1 MPPEKLQ
8 ERVEFRLD
16 PHTKR
21 LLQEL
26 ARRRGQSLDE
36 TIRQLLREALGLRPE
51 ARRHA
56 RRDAARRLTRLG
68 LRDLPPP
75 EELEEE
81 IHRAFSGAD

>member
-1 MPPEKLQ
+1 MSPEKLQ

-16 PHTKR
+16 PQTKR

-26 ARRRGQSLDE
+26 AHRRGQSLGE

-51 ARRHA
+51 ARRRL
-56 RRDAARRLTRLG
+56 RREAARRLTHLG

-75 EELEEE
+75 EALEEE
-81 IHRAFSGAD
+81 IHRAFAKAE